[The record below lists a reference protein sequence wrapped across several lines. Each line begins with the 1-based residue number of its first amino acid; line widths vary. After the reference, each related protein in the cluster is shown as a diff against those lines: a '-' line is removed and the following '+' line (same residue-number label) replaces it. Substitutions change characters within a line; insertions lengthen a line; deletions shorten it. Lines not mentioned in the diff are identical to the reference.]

1 VKAKLTCCVV
11 GMLTVLLPCFSS
23 AAETQIINPPVHLAI
38 AASPDSDIV
47 INKESFEPQKAF
59 AHQSFEFGM
68 MYHHFDYKEDVSPGK
83 SKETGWLPGI
93 FLGWNYNKKNAVYSK
108 VLFEFSYGDTK
119 YDGTDQSGTIPVTF
133 DNDNGQF
140 LFRGEWDIGYNF
152 AVTKNISLK
161 PYVGYGYRHW
171 LRGETTLRSNGISSI
186 KERYY
191 WHYLPAGL
199 SAEFTIGDKF
209 SIEPNAG
216 MRWMFF
222 GKMRAYLSEYN
233 SGNND
238 PEVELGNKL
247 GWYAEIPIRYK
258 FSQYWSVVVKPWYE
272 YSAIGKSDTVAYTY
286 YGIVD
291 GYLYEPASKT
301 HQYGV
306 NVGLTVSY

>member
-1 VKAKLTCCVV
+1 VIALFIVF
-11 GMLTVLLPCFSS
+11 LPCFSS

-68 MYHHFDYKEDVSPGK
+68 MYHYFDYKEDVSPGK

>member
-1 VKAKLTCCVV
+1 MKAKLTCCVI

-23 AAETQIINPPVHLAI
+23 AAETQIINPPAHLAL
-38 AASPDSDIV
+38 AASPDSDFA

-59 AHQSFEFGM
+59 ANQSFEFGM
-68 MYHHFDYKEDVSPGK
+68 MYHYFDYKEDVSPGK
-83 SKETGWLPGI
+83 STEKGWLPGI
-93 FLGWNYNKKNAVYSK
+93 YLGWNYNKKNAVYSK
-108 VLFEFSYGDTK
+108 VFLEFSYGDTK
-119 YDGTDQSGTIPVTF
+119 YDGTDQSGAIPVTF

-222 GKMRAYLSEYN
+222 GKMRAYFSDLDP
-233 SGNND
+233 GNND
-238 PEVELGNKL
+238 PEFKLGNKL
-247 GWYAEIPIRYK
+247 GWYAEIPLKYA

-272 YSAIGKSDTVAYTY
+272 YSAIGKSDEVAQTN
-286 YGIVD
+286 YGIVKA
-291 GYLYEPASKT
+291 YPHEPASKT

>member
-1 VKAKLTCCVV
+1 
-11 GMLTVLLPCFSS
+11 MLTVLLPCFSS

-68 MYHHFDYKEDVSPGK
+68 MYHYFDYKEDVSPGK

-93 FLGWNYNKKNAVYSK
+93 FLGWNYNKKNDVYSK
-108 VLFEFSYGDTK
+108 VFFEFSYGDTK
-119 YDGTDQSGTIPVTF
+119 YEGTDQSGTIPLTF

-152 AVTKNISLK
+152 AVTNNISLK

-171 LRGETTLRSNGISSI
+171 LRGETALRSNGISSI

-209 SIEPNAG
+209 SIEPNVG
-216 MRWMFF
+216 IRWMFF
-222 GKMRAYLSEYN
+222 GKMRAYLSEYR

-238 PEVELGNKL
+238 PEFKLGNKL
-247 GWYAEIPIRYK
+247 GWYAEIPLRYM
-258 FSQYWSVVVKPWYE
+258 FSQHWSIVVKPWYE
-272 YSAIGKSDTVAYTY
+272 YSAIGKSDEEALTY

-291 GYLYEPASKT
+291 RYYYEPDSTT

-306 NVGLTVSY
+306 NVGLVVSY

>member
-1 VKAKLTCCVV
+1 
-11 GMLTVLLPCFSS
+11 MLTVLLPCFSS

-68 MYHHFDYKEDVSPGK
+68 MYHYFDYKEDVSPGK

>member
-1 VKAKLTCCVV
+1 
-11 GMLTVLLPCFSS
+11 LLPCFSS

-68 MYHHFDYKEDVSPGK
+68 MYHYFDYKEDVSPGK